1 MITLTEKQFNG
12 IVKIIAKRD
21 RLQAIKVV
29 QSVLE
34 YSLLDAKVY
43 VDALLG
49 I

>member
-12 IVKIIAKRD
+12 IITIIAKRD

-34 YSLLDAKVY
+34 YNLVDAKAY
-43 VDALLG
+43 VDNLLG

>member
-12 IVKIIAKRD
+12 IITIIAKRD

-34 YSLLDAKVY
+34 YNLVDVKAY
-43 VDALLG
+43 VDNLLG